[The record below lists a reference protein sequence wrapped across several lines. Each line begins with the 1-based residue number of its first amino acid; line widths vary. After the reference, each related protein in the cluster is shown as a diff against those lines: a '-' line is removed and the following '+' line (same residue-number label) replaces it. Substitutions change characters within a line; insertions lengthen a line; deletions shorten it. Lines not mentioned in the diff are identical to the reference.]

1 MRTFLLATT
10 NPHKVRE
17 VRDLLHGTDVQ
28 VAPLDLTGIA
38 EPEETGTTFD
48 ANARLKALYY
58 ARHAAGPVVA
68 EDSGLEIDAL
78 HGAPGVH
85 SARFLGASATY
96 AARFAEILHRLEGVP
111 DARRSARF
119 VCALAVAEGGRILF
133 EARGVVEGRIA
144 HAPAGDGGFGYD
156 PIFHVPDFG
165 CTLAEAGA
173 LKATVSHRAQAVRAF
188 AHWAGGVR

>member
-17 VRDLLHGTDVQ
+17 VRDLLHGTGVQ
-28 VAPLDLTGIA
+28 VAPLDLTGLA

-58 ARHAAGPVVA
+58 ARHAPGPVIA

-85 SARFLGASATY
+85 SARFLGAGATY
-96 AARFAEILHRLEGVP
+96 PARFAEILHRLEGVP

-188 AHWAGGVR
+188 AHWVHGVR